1 VANDRKLKTMNRGGA
16 LQSSTA
22 SLAAGRSD
30 RKPFHILTTKFL
42 KGNDVLV
49 HFSDGTA
56 AIFEAEELEKLRPTP
71 KQVLASAPGGELV
84 PLTVEPAVAATSN
97 PESDRPFVLGE
108 AVA

>member
-1 VANDRKLKTMNRGGA
+1 MYRGGA

-22 SLAAGRSD
+22 ALATGRSD
-30 RKPFHILTTKFL
+30 RKPFHILTTRFL
-42 KGNDVLV
+42 HGNDVLV

-71 KQVLASAPGGELV
+71 KQILASAPADNVV
-84 PLTVEPAVAATSN
+84 PLTVESAVAAASN
-97 PESDRPFVLGE
+97 SEQDRPFVLGE